1 MKMLFFE
8 FGGSVIRSSM
18 PLPASTDKYS
28 NESEVAIST
37 PKENKRTDTR
47 TFYCRILKK
56 KSVQDTVT
64 RTDDRLL
71 KKFG

>member
-1 MKMLFFE
+1 MKMLVFE
-8 FGGSVIRSSM
+8 FGGSVILSPM

-56 KSVQDTVT
+56 NQYKILLLGPT
-64 RTDDRLL
+64 TDS
-71 KKFG
+71 